1 MVALNTANTTLW
13 GRHPGTRQQLV
24 TELIEKVGVV
34 VTRKQVLAFVE
45 STGRTENDVTWL
57 FNNRLFR
64 VGRGQYTLQPM
75 VFENGSTTVQNVA

>member
-1 MVALNTANTTLW
+1 MVALNTTNTSLW
-13 GRHPGTRQQLV
+13 GRHPDVRQQLV
-24 TELIEKVGVV
+24 TELIDKLGVV

-64 VGRGQYTLQPM
+64 VSRGQYTLQPM
-75 VFENGSTTVQNVA
+75 IFENGSVNAQNVA